1 MKIYSIIVCYNPNV
15 SNLFLICQKLINSH
29 SAVIIVDNTEKSYI
43 SEYKDLPDCTLIP
56 LGENTGIAHA
66 QNIGIKHAIEGG
78 ADVVVFFD
86 QDSKIENDFLPF
98 LLAPLKAGEPRVVA
112 PVFFDDAKGY
122 EFPAMR
128 LNKYG
133 LLAKI
138 YKGNRYMPYNV
149 DVITSSGTAATA
161 VTFDIAGLMDE
172 DFFID
177 FVDIEWSLRCRNK
190 NIPIQVVPTAVMK
203 HSIGETSIN
212 FGFMRGFIH
221 SPERCY
227 YEIRNCFLMFK
238 KENVPFLLA
247 SKEII
252 SVFIHHII
260 LFIFVKNKVNYLRN
274 YILAILHGFRGVV
287 GKREDLL

>member
-15 SNLFLICQKLINSH
+15 SNLILICQKLLYNNTS
-29 SAVIIVDNTEKSYI
+29 VIVVDNTEKSYI
-43 SEYKDLPDCTLIP
+43 SGYVDFPDCTVIA

-66 QNIGIKHAIEGG
+66 QNIGINHAIKGG
-78 ADVVVFFD
+78 ADVIVFFD

-98 LLAPLKAGEPRVVA
+98 LLAPLKVGEPRVVA
-112 PVFFDDAKGY
+112 PVFFDSDKGF
-122 EFPAMR
+122 EFPALR

-133 LLAKI
+133 VLVKL
-138 YKGNRYMPYNV
+138 YKGSRQSPYDV

-177 FVDIEWSLRCRNK
+177 FVETEWCLRCRKK

-212 FGFMRGFIH
+212 FGFMRGFVH
-221 SPERCY
+221 SPVRCY
-227 YEIRNCFLMFK
+227 YKIRNCFLLFK

-247 SKEII
+247 CKELL
-252 SVFIHHII
+252 SVFIHQLI
-260 LFIFVKNKVNYLRN
+260 LFVFVKNKADYVKNFF
-274 YILAILHGFRGVV
+274 LAISHGIRGVT
-287 GKREDLL
+287 GKKPA